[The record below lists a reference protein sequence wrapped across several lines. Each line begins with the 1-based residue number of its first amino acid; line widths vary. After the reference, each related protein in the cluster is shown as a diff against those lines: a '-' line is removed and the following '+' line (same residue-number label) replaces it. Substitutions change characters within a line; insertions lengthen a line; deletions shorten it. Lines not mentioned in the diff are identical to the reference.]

1 MAKTPQSPEEIF
13 DEFTAQYTALFGGD
27 LLAIVL
33 YGSGARG
40 EYVPKQSDLNF
51 LIVLSENGIDR
62 LEKAADAAAKWQKR
76 SIPVPLFL
84 TRSYI
89 ESSLDTFPLEF
100 FNIKAAYQVI
110 YGEDILKDLVIAN
123 HDLRHQCERELK
135 AKLLLLRESFL
146 QAHGEAR
153 QLIQLINQ
161 SLPAFISI
169 FKALLYL
176 KGEQIP
182 QKHEAVLPAAA
193 QHFGLDQTLLQTL
206 WTIKKGEHKPGKGK
220 IQEIVLSYIAE
231 IRNLSKQVDEMEKK
245 EAKNGMLE

>member
-1 MAKTPQSPEEIF
+1 MAKIPKRPEEIF
-13 DEFTAQYTALFGGD
+13 DKFRSDYTALFGDD

-40 EYVPKQSDLNF
+40 EYVPKKSDLNF
-51 LIVLSENGIDR
+51 LVILSDDGIER
-62 LEKAADAAAKWQKR
+62 LGDAIDVVAKWQKR

-84 TRSYI
+84 TIGYI

-100 FNIKAAYQVI
+100 FNIQSAYQVI
-110 YGEDILKDLVIAN
+110 YGEDILRDLVVTKD
-123 HDLRHQCERELK
+123 DLRLQCERELK

-153 QLIQLINQ
+153 QLKELISQ

-176 KGEQIP
+176 KGERIP
-182 QKHEAVLPAAA
+182 EKHEALIPATAEN
-193 QHFGLDQTLLQTL
+193 FGLDGALLRTL
-206 WTIKKGEHKPGKGK
+206 WQIKRGEKKPGKQEIK
-220 IQEIVLSYIAE
+220 EIVLSYISE
-231 IRNLSKQVDEMEKK
+231 IKALSKQVDQMHY
-245 EAKNGMLE
+245 